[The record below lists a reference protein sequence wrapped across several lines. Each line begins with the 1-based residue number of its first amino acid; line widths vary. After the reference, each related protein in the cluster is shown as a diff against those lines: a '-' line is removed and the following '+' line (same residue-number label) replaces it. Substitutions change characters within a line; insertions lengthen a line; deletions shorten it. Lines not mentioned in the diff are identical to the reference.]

1 MGCVGN
7 LWETS
12 ASELWEHTQSPCL
25 RGSCAFQQGVDDL
38 QIFDWKGLV
47 VFLPNA
53 ELNTMREK
61 QTLPVIKCCC
71 PTLDF
76 LVEVMGSSPR
86 SRSTGS
92 STKLHGAGWGRSKA
106 LQVVLPEPFGVLF
119 RVHPLLPEGML
130 RRTGMKAGVLMP

>member
-25 RGSCAFQQGVDDL
+25 RASCAFQQGVDDL
-38 QIFDWKGLV
+38 QIFDWKRLM

-61 QTLPVIKCCC
+61 QTLPVI
-71 PTLDF
+71 
-76 LVEVMGSSPR
+76 
-86 SRSTGS
+86 
-92 STKLHGAGWGRSKA
+92 
-106 LQVVLPEPFGVLF
+106 
-119 RVHPLLPEGML
+119 
-130 RRTGMKAGVLMP
+130 